1 MNNLGLIGKK
11 VGMTREFFPS
21 GISVPVTVIKI
32 EKGRIIDLITKDTI
46 NVSVACQRIYYHLL
60 EHYGNTL
67 IETYMKSALIADK
80 VEVTLNNLT
89 RTGVIKELTIYNHS
103 MIIFK

>member
-1 MNNLGLIGKK
+1 MDENTN
-11 VGMTREFFPS
+11 T
-21 GISVPVTVIKI
+21 KI
-32 EKGRIIDLITKDTI
+32 YKDLYLITKDTI

-80 VEVTLNNLT
+80 VETTLNNLT
-89 RTGVIKELTIYNHS
+89 RMKVIKELTIYNLYNKV
-103 MIIFK
+103 MDVILENI

>member
-1 MNNLGLIGKK
+1 MDENTN
-11 VGMTREFFPS
+11 T
-21 GISVPVTVIKI
+21 KI
-32 EKGRIIDLITKDTI
+32 YKDLYLITKDTI
-46 NVSVACQRIYYHLL
+46 NVSVVCQRIYYHLL

-89 RTGVIKELTIYNHS
+89 RTGVIKELTIYNLYTRIS
-103 MIIFK
+103 SIILENI